1 IRMSS
6 MASDSSFYTGKIC
19 LAPMVRAGRTPLRV
33 LSLDYGADLVYTEEI
48 VDQKLLSA
56 TRKENH
62 ILGTIDYCIED
73 DVVLRIANERER
85 GKVVLQIG
93 TNNGESAARVAAM
106 VGTDVAA
113 IDINMGCPKS
123 FSIQGGMGAALL
135 TKTEKVKEIL
145 SSLVATSQ
153 VPVSCKI
160 RVLDDPSSTLALARV
175 IERSGVA
182 AMGVHGRRREERP
195 GDSNREEEIREVVR
209 AVGIPVIANGGST
222 EMETHDELLAFR
234 ERTGASSVMVARA
247 ALSNPSIFRKEGI
260 FPMETEIRNFLER
273 ACEWDENYTMTKY
286 VVQRML
292 GGEQEHDPRG
302 RATVQAGSV
311 VEICRAW
318 SMEDKYEECRANRQS
333 KKGNR
338 VVKDE
343 KTGVEYV
350 DVTFPLKR
358 LRAAHSNSPRCA
370 LFKLCEEKKTDKPI
384 YDCVCSSLI
393 DSSLGSCYP
402 DSIERQRD
410 SDRRYEAEVRVFNRR
425 FLSRIGQTN
434 KKMAEQVAALAA
446 LIALNERGRLDG
458 EWEELCE

>member
-1 IRMSS
+1 RMSS
-6 MASDSSFYTGKIC
+6 VSSDSSFYTGKIC

-48 VDQKLLSA
+48 VDQKLLTA

-73 DVVLRIANERER
+73 DVVLRIASEQER
-85 GKVVLQIG
+85 GRVVLQIG
-93 TNNGESAARVAAM
+93 TNNGESAARVAQM

-113 IDINMGCPKS
+113 IDVNMGCPKP

-135 TKTEKVKEIL
+135 TQTDRVKEIL
-145 SSLVATSQ
+145 SSLVATAQ

-160 RVLDDPSSTLALARV
+160 RVLDDPTSTLALAHA
-175 IERSGVA
+175 IERTGVA
-182 AMGVHGRRREERP
+182 AMGVHGRRRDERP
-195 GDSNREEEIREVVR
+195 IHSNREDEIREVVR

-222 EMETHDELLAFR
+222 EMTSHEELLAFR
-234 ERTGASSVMVARA
+234 ERTGASSVMVARS
-247 ALSNPSIFRKEGI
+247 ALTTPSIFRKEGLY
-260 FPMETEIRNFLER
+260 PMETDIRNFLHK
-273 ACEWDENYTMTKY
+273 ACEFDENYTMTKY
-286 VVQRML
+286 CVQRML
-292 GGEQEHDPRG
+292 GGEQEHDARG

-318 SMEDKYEECRANRQS
+318 GEEKVYEKCRLSRRS
-333 KKGNR
+333 KRGNR
-338 VVKDE
+338 VEKDE

-358 LRAAHSNSPRCA
+358 LRASVNNSPRCA
-370 LFKLCEEKKTDKPI
+370 LFKLCEEKKAEKPV
-384 YDCVCSSLI
+384 YEC
-393 DSSLGSCYP
+393 
-402 DSIERQRD
+402 RQRD
-410 SDRRYEAEVRVFNRR
+410 SDRRYEAEVKAFDRR

>member
-1 IRMSS
+1 LKMSS
-6 MASDSSFYTGKIC
+6 VSSDSSFYTGKIC

-73 DVVLRIANERER
+73 DVVLRIASERER

-93 TNNGESAARVAAM
+93 TSNGESAAKVAEM
-106 VGTDVAA
+106 VGRDVAA
-113 IDINMGCPKS
+113 IDVNMGCPKP

-135 TKTEKVKEIL
+135 TQTDRVKEIL

-175 IERSGVA
+175 IERTGVA
-182 AMGVHGRRREERP
+182 AVGVHGRRRDERP
-195 GDSNREEEIREVVR
+195 GDSNREEEIREIVR
-209 AVGIPVIANGGST
+209 SIGIPVIANGGSA
-222 EMETHDELLAFR
+222 EMQTHEELVAFR

-247 ALSNPSIFRKEGI
+247 ALATPSIFRKEGVY
-260 FPMETEIRNFLER
+260 PMETEIRNFLQR

-302 RATVQAGSV
+302 KATVQAGSV

-318 SMEDKYEECRANRQS
+318 SMEEKYEECRSARQS
-333 KKGNR
+333 ARGDR
-338 VVKDE
+338 VEKDQ

-350 DVTFPLKR
+350 DVTFPMKR
-358 LRAAHSNSPRCA
+358 LRASHSNSPRCA
-370 LFKLCEEKKTDKPI
+370 LFRLCEEKKADKPV
-384 YDCVCSSLI
+384 YDC
-393 DSSLGSCYP
+393 
-402 DSIERQRD
+402 RQRD
-410 SDRRYEAEVRVFNRR
+410 SDRRYEAEVRVFDRI

-446 LIALNERGRLDG
+446 LIALKERGRLDG